1 MTGESGGNRPPSPVQ
16 GNDSGVCERWKVTT
30 ERSLL
35 QKVREKELEINVQV
49 DEARREAEET
59 IARARREADEILKNA
74 EIEAQA
80 AAQDL
85 TRREMETVTRE
96 IEAARTTTD
105 GEVRTLREKGERNL
119 PKAIEKITKA
129 VALE

>member
-1 MTGESGGNRPPSPVQ
+1 M
-16 GNDSGVCERWKVTT
+16 TT
-30 ERSLL
+30 ERFLL
-35 QKVREKELEINVQV
+35 QKIREKELEINVQV

-74 EIEAQA
+74 EIEAKA

-85 TRREMETVTRE
+85 TRSEMETITRE
-96 IEAARTTTD
+96 IEAAKSAAG
-105 GEVRTLREKGERNL
+105 GEVRTLKEKGERNL
-119 PKAIEKITKA
+119 PKAIEKITKV

>member
-1 MTGESGGNRPPSPVQ
+1 VRDDE
-16 GNDSGVCERWKVTT
+16 VTT

-35 QKVREKELEINVQV
+35 QKIREKELEINVQV

-74 EIEAQA
+74 EIEAKA

-85 TRREMETVTRE
+85 TRREMEIFTRE
-96 IEAARTTTD
+96 IEAVRSAAG
-105 GEVRTLREKGERNL
+105 GEVRTLKEKGERNL
-119 PKAIEKITKA
+119 PKAIEKITKV

>member
-1 MTGESGGNRPPSPVQ
+1 
-16 GNDSGVCERWKVTT
+16 VTT

-35 QKVREKELEINVQV
+35 QKIREKELEINVQV
-49 DEARREAEET
+49 DESRRGAEET
-59 IARARREADEILKNA
+59 IAQARKEAEEILKNA

-85 TRREMETVTRE
+85 TRREMESVTRE
-96 IEAARTTTD
+96 IEAARSAD
-105 GEVRTLREKGERNL
+105 EGEVRTLKEKGERNL
-119 PKAIEKITKA
+119 PKAIEKITKV

>member
-1 MTGESGGNRPPSPVQ
+1 
-16 GNDSGVCERWKVTT
+16 VTT

-49 DEARREAEET
+49 DEARRGAEET
-59 IARARREADEILKNA
+59 IAQSRKEADETLKNA
-74 EIEAQA
+74 EIEAKA

-96 IEAARTTTD
+96 IEAARITAD
-105 GEVRTLREKGERNL
+105 GEVRTLKEKGERNL
-119 PKAIEKITKA
+119 PKAIKEITKV